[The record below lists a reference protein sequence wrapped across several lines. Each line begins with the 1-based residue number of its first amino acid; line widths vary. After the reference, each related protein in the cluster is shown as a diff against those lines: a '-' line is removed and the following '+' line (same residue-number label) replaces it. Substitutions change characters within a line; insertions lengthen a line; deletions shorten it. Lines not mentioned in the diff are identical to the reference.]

1 MSAVNKCNMLND
13 KQTECMLT
21 LNRWSKRKLLAA
33 LSRNKAQSLRKFSG
47 WEWKASWET
56 ARVGGWKRQIQ
67 ESARRSSGN
76 YRHAQCKFFSFIN
89 SPKYLWQLNPYIIS
103 SN

>member
-1 MSAVNKCNMLND
+1 MLND
-13 KQTECMLT
+13 KQTECMLPLT

-47 WEWKASWET
+47 REWKASWET

-76 YRHAQCKFFSFIN
+76 YRHA
-89 SPKYLWQLNPYIIS
+89 
-103 SN
+103 